1 MPDRREPG
9 GPAPPLAE
17 SWAALEAAELMV
29 FEAARCYDAG
39 EPCGVE
45 ANAAKLP
52 GGRASCRACEC
63 AIFAHGGFG
72 YAAEFAVERFMR
84 EIWIARLAPVSEQ
97 LILSYIAERA
107 LDLLRSC

>member
-1 MPDRREPG
+1 
-9 GPAPPLAE
+9 
-17 SWAALEAAELMV
+17 MV
-29 FEAARCYDAG
+29 FEAARRYDAG

-52 GGRASCRACEC
+52 GGHAGYRASERAV
-63 AIFAHGGFG
+63 FTHGGFG
-72 YAAEFAVERFMR
+72 CVVEFNVERFMR

-107 LDLLRSC
+107 LDIPRSY